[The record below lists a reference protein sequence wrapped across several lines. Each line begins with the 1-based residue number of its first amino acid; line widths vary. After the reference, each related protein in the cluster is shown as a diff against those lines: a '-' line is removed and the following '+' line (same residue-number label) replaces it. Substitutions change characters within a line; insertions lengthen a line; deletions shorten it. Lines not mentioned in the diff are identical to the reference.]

1 MVKRLG
7 LGGGRAALAATL
19 LVAGGLLCGCTD
31 SPPPA
36 PTAAHG
42 PAARVGSDTTP
53 TPTPTPV
60 PLDDQFEYL
69 PPANTVLATGS
80 FQDVTGRA
88 SGAVT
93 VRVASD
99 LKLDVELTGFSTS
112 DESGVTIALSVDRFG
127 PSAGAPTVPAVD
139 LPLGVVYGAGGDTA
153 FRIDT
158 EGRRDR
164 GDLSYF
170 NSLEVVHEGGTV
182 VAAAPLTW
190 TVPDFY
196 PGLRLVDSGPAD
208 YARGRV
214 TDYRGRPA
222 SYEVWGNDNPG
233 AVARRF
239 GITLN
244 QLLYLNPQVRRDSGL
259 ERDTRLNLSVD
270 YR

>member
-1 MVKRLG
+1 MRF
-7 LGGGRAALAATL
+7 GGGRATLAATA
-19 LVAGGLLCGCTD
+19 LVAGALLAGCTG
-31 SPPPA
+31 PPPSPDPSA
-36 PTAAHG
+36 THGAAG
-42 PAARVGSDTTP
+42 DDPAARLGSDPTT
-53 TPTPTPV
+53 TAV

-80 FQDVTGRA
+80 FQGVAGRA
-88 SGAVT
+88 SGTVT

-127 PSAGAPTVPAVD
+127 PLAGAPTVPAVD
-139 LPLGVVYGAGGDTA
+139 LPLGMVYGAGGDTTY
-153 FRIDT
+153 RIDT

-190 TVPDFY
+190 TIPDFY

-208 YARGRV
+208 FARGVV
-214 TDYRGRPA
+214 TDYQGRPA
-222 SYEVWGNDNPG
+222 SYAVWGNDNPA
-233 AVARRF
+233 AVAKRF
-239 GITLN
+239 GITVN

-259 ERDTRLNLSVD
+259 NRDTRLNLSAE